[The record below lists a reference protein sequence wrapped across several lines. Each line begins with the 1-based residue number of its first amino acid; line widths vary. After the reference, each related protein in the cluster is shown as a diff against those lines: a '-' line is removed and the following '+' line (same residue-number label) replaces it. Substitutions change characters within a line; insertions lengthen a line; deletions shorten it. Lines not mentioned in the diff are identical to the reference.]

1 MSFKESTQNKINEAY
16 PKVCKLVEEGL
27 TIKQALNTIKID
39 SSQFYKAITKQQFLE
54 LQIIKTSNTIY
65 GIGGSGKAYK

>member
-1 MSFKESTQNKINEAY
+1 MTFKESTQNKINEAY

-27 TIKQALNTIKID
+27 TIKQALNTVKID

-54 LQIIKTSNTIY
+54 LQMIKTVNTIY

>member
-1 MSFKESTQNKINEAY
+1 MAFKESTQNKINEAY

-27 TIKQALNTIKID
+27 TIKQALNIVKID

-54 LQIIKTSNTIY
+54 L
-65 GIGGSGKAYK
+65 

>member
-1 MSFKESTQNKINEAY
+1 MAFKESTLKKITEAY

-27 TIKQALNTIKID
+27 TIKQALNTVKID

-54 LQIIKTSNTIY
+54 LQMIKTVNTIY

>member
-1 MSFKESTQNKINEAY
+1 MAFKESTQNKINKAY

-27 TIKQALNTIKID
+27 TIKQALNTAKID

-54 LQIIKTSNTIY
+54 LQIIKTTNTIY